1 MAGNM
6 QHAWAHEWQSNTVL
20 VQESK
25 MRHVIQVFER
35 IGYKRGD
42 SSSGWRVLWSFEY
55 PFATLRSNLQ
65 HLKPHQKVSH
75 H

>member
-1 MAGNM
+1 MDR
-6 QHAWAHEWQSNTVL
+6 QQSNTVL

-42 SSSGWRVLWSFEY
+42 SSSDWHVLWSFEY
-55 PFATLRSNLQ
+55 PFTTLRNQLL

-75 H
+75 GAS